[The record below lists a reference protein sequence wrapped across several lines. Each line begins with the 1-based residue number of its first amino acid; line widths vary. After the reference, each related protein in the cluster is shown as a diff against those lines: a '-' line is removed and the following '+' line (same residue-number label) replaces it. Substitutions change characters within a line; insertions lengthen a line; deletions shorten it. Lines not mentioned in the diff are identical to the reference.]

1 MTGHAGSWR
10 GRRIPIL
17 IALLV
22 AAAGLAGCT
31 RRADR
36 DQLQAS
42 ITVSPQAALEDQPVA
57 VTVHGLPAGART
69 TLTAKATDTD
79 GIAWSSSAEFQATSA
94 GTVSLDQPS
103 LGGSYTG
110 VSPMGLFTRMT
121 PPPGSTAA
129 AFFHGPAGY
138 DVELEASV
146 SGRVAATTMA
156 KRQGPTAVGVTEK
169 QLRPTKGRIYGNLYL
184 PRHITGRRPAALVF
198 SGSAGG
204 LTTSFA
210 AALLAA
216 HGYPSLALAYF
227 KTPGLPQTLSSIP
240 LEYFTSALEELRAQ
254 PGVDRNHVLVAG
266 ESRGGEAALLLGAH
280 FPRLVNGV
288 IAGVPSSVVNPGWPD
303 TSNPA
308 WTLHGHPL
316 PAVSPSGTAKAVI
329 PVERIRGPVL
339 LTWGEQDR
347 IWPSCAYVDAI
358 TVRLRGQG
366 FAYPVTALRYRD
378 AGHLIGGLT
387 AYYGQPDRRC
397 PGRRDRGR
405 HPGRPGRRPRQ
416 AARLPRIAVRLA
428 SPSVGLSRPG
438 VRTLPG
444 DASKPASA
452 VLTRLDVPAWW
463 VERMDDPPAPGTG
476 DTVEPPGRF
485 PGDFHR
491 APSRHPGSVRSLQ
504 ATQHQDVHGGRDGE
518 RRGAARARPRVVP

>member
-1 MTGHAGSWR
+1 MAGHAGSWPVR
-10 GRRIPIL
+10 PIPVL
-17 IALLV
+17 IVLLV

-31 RRADR
+31 RGADR
-36 DQLQAS
+36 DQVQAS
-42 ITVSPQAALEDQPVA
+42 ISVSPQAALVDQPA
-57 VTVHGLPAGART
+57 AGTVQGLPAGART
-69 TLTAKATDTD
+69 TLTAGAEDID
-79 GIAWSSSAEFQATSA
+79 GITWSSSAEFQATSA

-110 VSPMGLFTRMT
+110 VNPMGLFTRMT

-288 IAGVPSSVVNPGWPD
+288 IAGVPSSVVNPGERPD
-303 TSNPA
+303 ASRPA
-308 WTLHGHPL
+308 WTLGGRPL
-316 PAVSPSGTAKAVI
+316 PAVSPSEFGRPDQTSNPRAVI

-339 LTWGEQDR
+339 LACGEQDLR
-347 IWPSCAYVDAI
+347 WPSCGYVDAI
-358 TVRLRGQG
+358 TARLRAHR
-366 FAYPVTALRYRD
+366 FAHPVTALRYPD

-387 AYYGQPDRRC
+387 AWYGSLTDDALTSD
-397 PGRRDRGR
+397 GGTVAAT
-405 HPGRPGRRPRQ
+405 Q
-416 AARLPRIAVRLA
+416 AAQTDAHAKLLAFLA
-428 SPSVGLSRPG
+428 S
-438 VRTLPG
+438 
-444 DASKPASA
+444 
-452 VLTRLDVPAWW
+452 
-463 VERMDDPPAPGTG
+463 
-476 DTVEPPGRF
+476 
-485 PGDFHR
+485 
-491 APSRHPGSVRSLQ
+491 Q
-504 ATQHQDVHGGRDGE
+504 
-518 RRGAARARPRVVP
+518 